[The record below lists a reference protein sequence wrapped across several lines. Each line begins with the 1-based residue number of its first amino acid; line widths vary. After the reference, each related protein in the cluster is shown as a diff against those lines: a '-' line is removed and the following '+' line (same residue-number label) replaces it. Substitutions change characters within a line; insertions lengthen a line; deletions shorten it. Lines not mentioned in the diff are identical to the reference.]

1 MTEQKNIQVVQQLL
15 TALRR
20 GDIPGVLDKLAD
32 EVQWRAWGPAES
44 ALGLETLYGKAQ
56 VRKFLAELKDRDFQE
71 FEPQEFVAQG
81 EQVMVLGQASQPIQ
95 RNSQIT
101 PLDWVMV
108 FELDGNKIVRYQYC
122 DDAVVAIK

>member
-1 MTEQKNIQVVQQLL
+1 MTVQKNIQVVQQLL
-15 TALRR
+15 IALRR

-32 EVQWRAWGPAES
+32 DVQWRAWGPAERPP
-44 ALGLETLYGKAQ
+44 GLETLYGKVQ
-56 VRKFLAELKDRDFQE
+56 VGKFLAELKDRDFQE

-95 RNSQIT
+95 RNSQIV

-122 DDAVVAIK
+122 DDAVVAIE

>member
-1 MTEQKNIQVVQQLL
+1 MTEQKNIRIVQQLL
-15 TALRR
+15 ATLRR

-32 EVQWRAWGPAES
+32 EVQWRAWGPGER
-44 ALGLETLYGKAQ
+44 LPNLETLYGKTQ
-56 VRKFLAELKDRDFQE
+56 VGEFLAELKSQE

-81 EQVMVLGQASQPIQ
+81 NQVMVLGQANQLSRSHSQAA
-95 RNSQIT
+95 

-122 DDAVVAIK
+122 DDVVVALE